1 MLIIQSVQ
9 PHIENTLNKQFS
21 SLGLDASL
29 LDNLD
34 SLGYKEM
41 TEIQAQ
47 SLPAIIAGQD
57 VLAKAKTGSGKTAAF
72 GLGLLHNLK
81 VKRFRVQALVMCPT
95 RELAEQVAVELRKL
109 GRKVHNIKVLT
120 LCGGTPMGPQIGSLE
135 HGAHIIVGTP
145 GRIMDHLFRQR
156 LDLSEVNTLVLDE
169 ADRMLDMG
177 FEVEMAKVIDAV
189 PLDRQTLLFSATYP
203 DTIKQISQD
212 IQRNPLEVSVE
223 ATHETNSIEQI
234 FFEVDEPH
242 RIKAVAALLSHY
254 QPESAIVFCNTKL
267 ACQEVA
273 DELTAVG
280 VSALALHGDLEQRD
294 RTQVLTRFANRSVSV
309 LIATDVASRGLDI
322 KEVNAVISY
331 QITPDPEVHIHRI
344 GRTGRADAKG
354 LALTLCA
361 PKEMARANAIEDY
374 QNAKLK
380 WTGIQSIR
388 FHSNRLIQ
396 PEFHTICIDGGKKSK
411 IRPGDILGALTKDAD
426 IAGDDVGKINVTAT
440 HTYVA
445 VKTRSVKRALKQFN
459 EGKLKGRK
467 FKARKLS

>member
-1 MLIIQSVQ
+1 M
-9 PHIENTLNKQFS
+9 NKEFA
-21 SLGLDASL
+21 SLGLKNAL
-29 LDNLD
+29 LDNLE
-34 SLGYKEM
+34 SMGFKEM
-41 TEIQAQ
+41 TDIQAM
-47 SLPAIIAGQD
+47 SLPAIIEGKD
-57 VLAKAKTGSGKTAAF
+57 VVAKAKTGSGKTAAF
-72 GLGLLHNLK
+72 GLGLLHNLR

-95 RELAEQVAVELRKL
+95 RELAEQVALEIRKL
-109 GRKVHNIKVLT
+109 GRGIHNIKVLT

-189 PLDRQTLLFSATYP
+189 PLERQTLLFSATYP
-203 DTIKQISQD
+203 DTIAQISRD
-212 IQRNPLEVSVE
+212 VQRNPIEVSVE
-223 ATHETNSIEQI
+223 ATHEANSIEQI
-234 FFEVDEPH
+234 FFEVEEPH

-254 QPESAIVFCNTKL
+254 QPESAIVFCNTKI

-273 DELTAVG
+273 DELASIG

-354 LALTLCA
+354 LALTLCS
-361 PKEMARANAIEDY
+361 PKEMPRANAIEDY
-374 QNAKLK
+374 QKAKIK

-388 FHSNRLIQ
+388 FHANRLIQ
-396 PEFHTICIDGGKKSK
+396 PEYATICIDAGKKSK
-411 IRPGDILGALTKDAD
+411 IRPGDVIGALTKDAD
-426 IAGDDVGKINVTAT
+426 IAFEDVGKINVTAT

>member
-1 MLIIQSVQ
+1 M
-9 PHIENTLNKQFS
+9 NKEFA
-21 SLGLDASL
+21 SLGLNNAL
-29 LDNLD
+29 LDNLE
-34 SLGYKEM
+34 SMGFKEM
-41 TEIQAQ
+41 TDIQAM
-47 SLPAIIAGQD
+47 SLPAIIEGKD
-57 VLAKAKTGSGKTAAF
+57 VVGKAKTGSGKTAAF

-95 RELAEQVAVELRKL
+95 RELAEQVALEIRKL
-109 GRKVHNIKVLT
+109 GRGIHNIKVLT
-120 LCGGTPMGPQIGSLE
+120 LCGGTPLGPQIGSLE

-145 GRIMDHLFRQR
+145 GRIMDHLFRGR

-203 DTIKQISQD
+203 DSIAQISRD
-212 IQRNPLEVSVE
+212 VQRNPLEVSVE
-223 ATHETNSIEQI
+223 ATHETNSIEQL
-234 FFEVDEPH
+234 FFEVEEPH
-242 RIKAVAALLSHY
+242 RVKAVAAMLSHY
-254 QPESAIVFCNTKL
+254 QAESAIVFCNTKI

-273 DELTAVG
+273 DELTALG
-280 VSALALHGDLEQRD
+280 VSVLALHGDLEQRD
-294 RTQVLTRFANRSVSV
+294 RTEVLTRFSNRSVSV
-309 LIATDVASRGLDI
+309 LVATDVASRGLDI

-354 LALTLCA
+354 LALTLCT
-361 PKEMARANAIEDY
+361 PKEIPRANAIEDY
-374 QNAKLK
+374 QKAKIK
-380 WTGIQSIR
+380 WTGIQALR
-388 FHSNRLIQ
+388 FHANRLIQ
-396 PEFHTICIDGGKKSK
+396 PEYATICIDGGKKSK

-426 IAGDDVGKINVTAT
+426 IAGDDIGKINVTAT